1 MEPESHVKK
10 QLLEAVGSADP
21 YEILGLEARA
31 EATADDVKKA
41 YRVLALKHHPDKG
54 GDPNKFRAVS
64 IAHSILSDPEK
75 RAVFDQTG
83 DVDESGEEIDE
94 ASFEQWYEYYRQLFP
109 PITTS
114 MIESF
119 SEKYKGSEEERGDVL
134 AVYDKFGGDMVKI
147 MANVMLA
154 EDVDYGRIEGLIL
167 TAIERGEIKATG
179 KWASRRKPAKR
190 RGGDRKRELN
200 EEDDEDGEE
209 EDEDVDDDDDE
220 DEDEDDEDEY
230 VEDEGENCD
239 KQKSS
244 PQKGAKRG
252 NGADNKAGKSQPKP
266 NPKAKPKAKPKGKA
280 KSGGSDPSLEAMILS
295 RKNSGGGIFAELA
308 AKYGGAEPEPDI
320 DDAEFER
327 IRAGLFGERTSAS
340 AQDKK
345 KPKR

>member
-1 MEPESHVKK
+1 MESESHVKK

-21 YEILGLEARA
+21 YEILGLQARA

-134 AVYDKFGGDMVKI
+134 AVYDKFGGDMVMI

-154 EDVDYGRIEGLIL
+154 EDEDYGRIEGLIL
-167 TAIERGEIKATG
+167 QAIERGEIKATG

-190 RGGDRKRELN
+190 RGGDRKRELKVEDDEVGE
-200 EEDDEDGEE
+200 EEDDEDD
-209 EDEDVDDDDDE
+209 DEDDDDH
-220 DEDEDDEDEY
+220 EY

-239 KQKSS
+239 KQRSS
-244 PQKGAKRG
+244 KRG
-252 NGADNKAGKSQPKP
+252 NGADNKAGKAQPKP
-266 NPKAKPKAKPKGKA
+266 NPKAKPKDKAKPKAKA
-280 KSGGSDPSLEAMILS
+280 GGSDHSLEAMILS
-295 RKNSGGGIFAELA
+295 RKGSGGGIFAQLA
-308 AKYGGAEPEPDI
+308 AKYGDNEPEPDI

-327 IRAGLFGERTSAS
+327 IRAGLFGKRTSAS